1 MFRLFLYLF
10 YIFILFHVVYSV
22 FLHYQTNIKIT
33 DASASEQLTTN
44 LEENK

>member
-1 MFRLFLYLF
+1 MLWLFLDLF
-10 YIFILFHVVYSV
+10 NIFTRFHAVYPV

-33 DASASEQLTTN
+33 DAFASEYLTTN